1 MIIATAGHIDHGKT
15 ALIRALTGVDTD
27 RLPEEKARGISID
40 LGFAYL
46 TLGDGTVLGFVDVPG
61 HERFVRN
68 MLAGVCGIDF
78 AILVVAADD
87 GVMPQTLEHVAILQL
102 LRIDKGVA
110 VVSKTDAA
118 SAERVREVV
127 GQVRELLA
135 RTPLAAI
142 PVREVSSVTG
152 AGLAALR
159 EDLEAAARTHASRW
173 QKGGHFRLAIDRVFS
188 VAGSGTVVTGTV
200 FDGSVAVGARCV
212 LSPKG
217 TTVRVRGLEMRGQAV
232 DSIGAGSRC
241 AINLAGVEVAEVTR
255 GDWLVSPQN
264 HAPTQRLDTTLSL
277 LASETH
283 PLAHQTPVHLHLGTT
298 DVVARI
304 ATRRGVPIGPGTT
317 AHAQLVLERPVA
329 AFVGDRFIIRDQ
341 AARRTLG
348 GGAVIDPFPAADR
361 RGSLQNDAVRRA
373 MSLGEPRLTLA
384 ALLQISD
391 HAIDLRRFE
400 RAFNLT
406 NEHAAALYRE
416 AAAVT
421 LGRDTPV
428 AIPAANV
435 RLLEE
440 RVLETLARPNRAEPH
455 ASGIGLDALRKAVAP
470 YLPPEAFLSL
480 IRELGFRRKVE
491 LANSIVQL
499 SGHSGSFSPA
509 DEVLWQRVLPAPDR
523 RRRRAAARRTARGR
537 SQCQGSRARRPPP
550 SQAKERPRRRGNR
563 NALLSARV
571 ARAPGGFRRAPG
583 GRQRIGR
590 VYGGPVPRRAGHR
603 TNPCDPYSGALR
615 PDGCHATQ
623 GRLAPDESEF
633 HGDRGHGLADVRRCA
648 PSTRPRRAH
657 DERGTEAPQP
667 RPQDPMTTHEES
679 PTRAGARRE
688 RGAHPRW

>member
-118 SAERVREVV
+118 GAGRVREVV
-127 GQVRELLA
+127 GQVGELLA
-135 RTPLAAI
+135 RTSLAAI

-159 EDLEAAARTHASRW
+159 EDLETAARTHASRW
-173 QKGGHFRLAIDRVFS
+173 RKGGHFRLAIDRVFS

-200 FDGSVAVGARCV
+200 FDGSVAIGARCV

-232 DSIGAGSRC
+232 DGVSAGSRC
-241 AINLAGVEVAEVTR
+241 AINLAGVEVVEVTR
-255 GDWLVSPQN
+255 GDWLVSPLN
-264 HAPTQRLDTTLSL
+264 HAPTQRLDTAFSL
-277 LASETH
+277 LASEAH

-329 AFVGDRFIIRDQ
+329 AFVGDRFIVRDQ

-348 GGAVIDPFPAADR
+348 GGAVIDPFPATDR
-361 RGSLQNDAVRRA
+361 RGSPQNDTVRQA

-384 ALLQISD
+384 ALLQIVD
-391 HAIDLRRFE
+391 YAIDLRRFE

-406 NEHAAALYRE
+406 AGDAAALYHE

-428 AIPAANV
+428 VIPAANV
-435 RLLEE
+435 RMLEE
-440 RVLETLARPNRAEPH
+440 RVLETLARHNSLA
-455 ASGIGLDALRKAVAP
+455 ASGMGVDALRKAVAP
-470 YLPPEAFLSL
+470 YLPPEGFLSL

-499 SGHSGSFSPA
+499 SGHSGSFSAA
-509 DEVLWQRVLPAPDR
+509 DEVLWQRVLPILIEGGSAPPLVERVAADLNVKEAALVDLLHR
-523 RRRRAAARRTARGR
+523 KRKSGLVAAATATRFYPR
-537 SQCQGSRARRPPP
+537 ESLARLAA
-550 SQAKERPRRRGNR
+550 SA
-563 NALLSARV
+563 ARV
-571 ARAPGGFRRAPG
+571 ADGSEAGEFSAAQYRDALGTGRTLAIHILELFDRMGVTLRRGDLRRMSPNFAAIVGTGSPMSAVAPRPSVLVARTTNAQPKRANTD
-583 GRQRIGR
+583 
-590 VYGGPVPRRAGHR
+590 HR
-603 TNPCDPYSGALR
+603 TR
-615 PDGCHATQ
+615 
-623 GRLAPDESEF
+623 
-633 HGDRGHGLADVRRCA
+633 
-648 PSTRPRRAH
+648 
-657 DERGTEAPQP
+657 
-667 RPQDPMTTHEES
+667 
-679 PTRAGARRE
+679 
-688 RGAHPRW
+688 